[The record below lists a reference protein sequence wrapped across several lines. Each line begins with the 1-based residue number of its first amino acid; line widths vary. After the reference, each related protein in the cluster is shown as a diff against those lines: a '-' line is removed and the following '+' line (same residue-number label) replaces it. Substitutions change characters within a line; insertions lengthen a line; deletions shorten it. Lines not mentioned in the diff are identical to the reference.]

1 MNAGFARQY
10 NLYYHAVVMFEWD
23 EDKNAANI
31 AKHGVSF
38 QRASRIF
45 ESRVLTVI
53 DSRADYGEVREISIG
68 IVEAILFLTV
78 VHTDRQGVA
87 RIISARRANRAERRR
102 YEEALRTRADD

>member
-1 MNAGFARQY
+1 
-10 NLYYHAVVMFEWD
+10 MFEWD

-38 QRASRIF
+38 QRAARIF
-45 ESRVLTVI
+45 ESRVLTVV

-68 IVEAILFLTV
+68 IVESVVFLTV
-78 VHTDRQGVA
+78 VHTNRQSVV

-102 YEEALRTRADD
+102 YENAIQAGADD

>member
-1 MNAGFARQY
+1 
-10 NLYYHAVVMFEWD
+10 MFEWD

-45 ESRVLTVI
+45 ENRVLTVV
-53 DSRADYGEVREISIG
+53 DGRAEYGEVREISIG
-68 IVEAILFLTV
+68 IVESVLFLTV
-78 VHTDRQGVA
+78 VHTDRQGVV

-102 YEEALRTRADD
+102 YEDAIQAGADD